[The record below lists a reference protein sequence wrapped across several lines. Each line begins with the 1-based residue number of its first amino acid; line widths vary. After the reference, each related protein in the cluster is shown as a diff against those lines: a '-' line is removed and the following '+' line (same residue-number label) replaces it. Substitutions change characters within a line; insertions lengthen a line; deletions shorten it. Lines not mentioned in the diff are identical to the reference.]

1 MRRNNSVDWSAFGKY
16 TTHILTD
23 EACEVIANHD
33 ISSPLFLYMAHLAVH
48 SANPY
53 SPLQA
58 PEETV
63 DLFSS
68 IEDLQRRRYAGCLY
82 SHNTFSPFT
91 HFTFSQLWCMSL
103 TFRLAS

>member
-16 TTHILTD
+16 TTSIFTD
-23 EACEVIANHD
+23 EACDVIAKHD
-33 ISSPLFLYMAHLAVH
+33 VSNPFFLYVAHLAVH

-63 DLFSS
+63 ELFSG
-68 IEDLQRRRYAGCLY
+68 IEDLQRRRYAG
-82 SHNTFSPFT
+82 
-91 HFTFSQLWCMSL
+91 
-103 TFRLAS
+103 